1 MNKLQNTS
9 RRIGAALT
17 FSASLLLA
25 GHLSATILAVDSFDY
40 TDGAGLSGLNGGSGW
55 AGAWSNPGTDAV
67 IANPGLDYTDV
78 DAAYTAFSSTGN
90 AVDASGAPN
99 NRRLLDTAASGTF
112 DNAGLVGTGGDIGGS
127 GVSSGSLYGS
137 VLLSSPDFT
146 AAGTRVLME
155 FGPTTSDPFRI
166 QQNGG
171 GANFEITDL
180 SNNNLGTGSLAAS
193 GSDVLLVWRMDF
205 GAGSANDDITV
216 WMSPTSE
223 SSSSI
228 SLSSTRDIA
237 FDRLT
242 MRGVGASN
250 DYTYDEIRFGTTFND
265 VVPVPE
271 PSAVA
276 LMFSA
281 IATGVVFVRRRR

>member
-1 MNKLQNTS
+1 MNKLQHTP
-9 RRIGAALT
+9 RRIGVAFT
-17 FSASLLLA
+17 FSAFLLLA
-25 GHLSATILAVDSFDY
+25 GHLSATSLAVDSFDY
-40 TDGAGLSGLNGGSGW
+40 TDGDGLSGLNGGSGW
-55 AGAWSNPGTDAV
+55 AGAWTNPGTDAV
-67 IANPGLDYTDV
+67 IASPGLGYTGV
-78 DAAYTAFSSTGN
+78 DAAYTAFPSTGN

-99 NRRLLDTAASGTF
+99 NRRLLDTSASGTF
-112 DNAGLVGTGGDIGGS
+112 DDAGLVGTGGDVGGS

-180 SNNNLGTGSLAAS
+180 SNNNLGTGSLAV
-193 GSDVLLVWRMDF
+193 GGNDLLLVWRIDF
-205 GAGSANDDITV
+205 GGSGSDDITL

-223 SSSSI
+223 ADSSI

-242 MRGVGASN
+242 MRGVGSSN
-250 DYTYDEIRFGTTFND
+250 DYTYDEIRFGTSFND

-271 PSAVA
+271 PNVFA
-276 LMFSA
+276 LMLSA
-281 IATGVVFVRRRR
+281 IAAGVVFVRRRR